1 MGAYAY
7 GRNALTL
14 HIGQRT
20 ASVADA
26 DAVRNKYRKETQH
39 MIRLALAL
47 LFWKPTEAVRI

>member
-26 DAVRNKYRKETQH
+26 DAVRNNYRKETQH